1 MQEYLECSRRGTIP
15 RYIVLFFCKH
25 CSKGL
30 SAIGRTNCLVCY
42 ECKTVYEVEIKMTEL
57 PRRNADAFLRK
68 HALPA
73 GNSSCFKVEE
83 SSEDDGSGRPV
94 VPGKEELC
102 SK

>member
-1 MQEYLECSRRGTIP
+1 M
-15 RYIVLFFCKH
+15 LFFCKH

-73 GNSSCFKVEE
+73 GNSGLSAIEE

-94 VPGKEELC
+94 VLREEKLYI
-102 SK
+102 K